1 MVFIDLYRFRLKILL
16 KDKALFFWTLIFP
29 IMLGTFFWLAF
40 SDITEKTEHMEK
52 IDAALVYNGE
62 YENKEQ
68 LDTFL
73 QNISGK
79 NGNIKLH
86 EVSENEAES
95 MLKDG
100 DVCGIIN
107 VSDKISLEFKDNG
120 MQQTIL
126 KTMMDSYIQNEKLIM
141 NIIKNNPEKLDAV
154 IKSVSEEHTYNV
166 EKSAAS
172 GDMDVYIQYY
182 FALIAMSCLFGS
194 SYGMKN
200 AKDIQIMQSDVAKRR
215 NVAPTSRMVNVL
227 ADFLSAVTVQTI
239 LFALLFIYLDIFL
252 GINMGNRYGYILLA
266 GFLAGITGVGYGY
279 MLGLLV
285 KCSENFKEGIMR
297 ASTLL
302 MCFLA
307 GLMMGNMKYIIE
319 TNAPVINKINPAA
332 VISDS
337 FYSLCVFGDVKMYVR
352 CILTLVVMS
361 VVFFGISVV
370 CIRRDRA

>member
-1 MVFIDLYRFRLKILL
+1 MFIDLYKFRLKILL

-215 NVAPTSRMVNVL
+215 NVAPTGRMVNVL

-266 GFLAGITGVGYGY
+266 GFLAGVTGVGYGY

-307 GLMMGNMKYIIE
+307 GLMVGNMKYFIE

>member
-1 MVFIDLYRFRLKILL
+1 MFIDLYKFRLKILL

-215 NVAPTSRMVNVL
+215 NVAPTGRMVNAL

-266 GFLAGITGVGYGY
+266 GFLAGVTGVGYGY

-307 GLMMGNMKYIIE
+307 GLMVGNMKYFIE

>member
-1 MVFIDLYRFRLKILL
+1 MVFIDLYKFRLKILL

-215 NVAPTSRMVNVL
+215 NVAPTGRMVNVL

-266 GFLAGITGVGYGY
+266 GFLAGVTGVGYGY

-307 GLMMGNMKYIIE
+307 GLMVGNMKYFIE

-337 FYSLCVFGDVKMYVR
+337 FYSLRVFGDVKMYVR

>member
-1 MVFIDLYRFRLKILL
+1 MFIDLYKFRLKILL

-215 NVAPTSRMVNVL
+215 NVAPTGRMVNAL

-266 GFLAGITGVGYGY
+266 AFLAGVTGVGYGY

-307 GLMMGNMKYIIE
+307 GLMVGNMKYFIE

>member
-1 MVFIDLYRFRLKILL
+1 MFIDLYKFRLKILL

-215 NVAPTSRMVNVL
+215 NVAPTGRMVNVL

-307 GLMMGNMKYIIE
+307 GLMVGNMKYFIK

>member
-1 MVFIDLYRFRLKILL
+1 MFIDLYKFRLKILL
-16 KDKALFFWTLIFP
+16 KDNALFFWTLIFP

-215 NVAPTSRMVNVL
+215 NVAPTGRMVNVL

-307 GLMMGNMKYIIE
+307 GLMVGNMKYFIE

>member
-1 MVFIDLYRFRLKILL
+1 MFIDLYKFRLKILL
-16 KDKALFFWTLIFP
+16 KDKVLFFWTLIFP

-215 NVAPTSRMVNVL
+215 NVAPTGRMVNVL

-266 GFLAGITGVGYGY
+266 GFLAGVTGVGYGY

-307 GLMMGNMKYIIE
+307 GLMVGNMKYFIE

>member
-1 MVFIDLYRFRLKILL
+1 MFIDLYKFRLKILL

-215 NVAPTSRMVNVL
+215 NVAPTGRMVNVL

-307 GLMMGNMKYIIE
+307 GLMVGNMKYFIE

>member
-1 MVFIDLYRFRLKILL
+1 MVFIDLYKFRLKILL

-215 NVAPTSRMVNVL
+215 NVAPTGRMVNVL

-307 GLMMGNMKYIIE
+307 GLMVGNMKYFIE

>member
-1 MVFIDLYRFRLKILL
+1 MFIDLYKFRLKILL

-68 LDTFL
+68 LDTFI

-215 NVAPTSRMVNVL
+215 NVAPTGRMVNVL

-266 GFLAGITGVGYGY
+266 GFLAGVTGVGYGY

-307 GLMMGNMKYIIE
+307 GLMVGNMKYFIE

>member
-1 MVFIDLYRFRLKILL
+1 MFIDLYKFRLKILL
-16 KDKALFFWTLIFP
+16 MDKALFFWTLIFP

-215 NVAPTSRMVNVL
+215 NVAPTGRMVNVL

-307 GLMMGNMKYIIE
+307 GLMVGNMKYFIE

>member
-1 MVFIDLYRFRLKILL
+1 MFIDLYKFRLKILL

-79 NGNIKLH
+79 NDNIKLH

-215 NVAPTSRMVNVL
+215 NVAPTGRMVNVL

-307 GLMMGNMKYIIE
+307 GLMVGNMKYFIE

>member
-40 SDITEKTEHMEK
+40 SNITEKAEHIGK
-52 IDAALVYNGE
+52 IDAALVDSGE
-62 YENKEQ
+62 YANKEQ

-73 QNISGK
+73 QSVSGK
-79 NGNIKLH
+79 DGNIKLH
-86 EVSENEAES
+86 EVSEDEAES
-95 MLKDG
+95 MLEAG

-107 VSDKISLEFKDNG
+107 VSDKISLEFKENG

-126 KTMMDSYIQNEKLIM
+126 KTMMDSYVQNEKLIM
-141 NIIKNNPEKLDAV
+141 NIIKDNPEKLDAV
-154 IKSVSEEHTYNV
+154 IKSMSEEHTYNV

-215 NVAPTSRMVNVL
+215 NVAPTGRMVNIL

-239 LFALLFIYLDIFL
+239 LFVLLFIYLDVFL
-252 GINMGNRYGYILLA
+252 GVNMGNRYGYILLA
-266 GFLAGITGVGYGY
+266 GFLAGVTGVGYGY
-279 MLGLLV
+279 VIGLLI

-297 ASTLL
+297 ATTLF

-337 FYSLCVFGDVKMYVR
+337 FYSICVFGDVNMYVR
-352 CILTLVVMS
+352 CIATLIAMS
-361 VVFFGISVV
+361 VIFFGISVI
-370 CIRRDRA
+370 CIRHDRV

>member
-1 MVFIDLYRFRLKILL
+1 MFIDLYKFRLKILL

-215 NVAPTSRMVNVL
+215 NVAPTGRMVNVL

-266 GFLAGITGVGYGY
+266 GFLAGVTGVGYGY

>member
-1 MVFIDLYRFRLKILL
+1 MVFIDLYKFRLKILL

-215 NVAPTSRMVNVL
+215 NVAPTGRMVNVL

-266 GFLAGITGVGYGY
+266 GFLAGVTGVGYGY

-307 GLMMGNMKYIIE
+307 GLMVGNMKYFIE